1 MRTIHKVEKRHKL
14 IAHKELIMSRRFGSS
29 VLVALVLG
37 LCLSADSAG
46 ADLSPFVGTVSF
58 DSEANLESGPGFG
71 VRWGKWGKLFGG
83 ETAVMVA
90 RPSREVGGSEETAT
104 ALFYE
109 GRIILSVPAGQL
121 RPFAGVGFG
130 AVTVT
135 STDVPDL
142 SDANQATTD
151 ALNAVA
157 DASTNSAFSYGVGV
171 RYKVS
176 DQLDVRLD
184 VRQYQVFSVTGIAVS
199 QVAEQAGLS
208 VEDDNTV
215 QYNEFS
221 IGISLNF

>member
-1 MRTIHKVEKRHKL
+1 
-14 IAHKELIMSRRFGSS
+14 MSRKFGSS
-29 VLVALVLG
+29 VFAALIIG
-37 LCLSADSAG
+37 LCLSADRAG

-58 DSEANLESGPGFG
+58 DSDANLDDGPAIG

-83 ETAVMVA
+83 ETAVMIA
-90 RPSREVGGSEETAT
+90 RPAREVTAGSDETAS

-109 GRIILSVPAGQL
+109 GRIMMSVPMGQL

-142 SDANQATTD
+142 SDANQATSD

-157 DASTNSAFSYGVGV
+157 AASTNSAFSYGVGV

-176 DQLDVRLD
+176 DQLDLRLD
-184 VRQYQVFSVTGIAVS
+184 VRQYQVFSVTGIAIS
-199 QVAEQAGLS
+199 QAAQQAGLS

-221 IGISLNF
+221 IGLSLNF